1 MYVLTG
7 PGALIFIHPFVIY
20 FGGKE
25 HQSISTC
32 MISDCLRH
40 DTIAVHA
47 FQIRLIAYLK
57 TEIEKIKIY
66 YFSDG
71 SDAQYKNFKN
81 FINLC
86 LHEED
91 FGIMAEWNFF
101 GTSLGKSPC
110 DGIGGT
116 AKRLAARASLQ
127 SPLDNQILTPYDLFK
142 FCDDSIPGIKFFY
155 VPKEEIEKIQP
166 DQERRFAKG
175 HTIAGTREN
184 HQFRP
189 INFNKLQVS
198 RVSNDATAFTVNAF
212 EADEE
217 ISYISNA
224 NLQPGQYVTCM
235 YDNFW
240 WVGNVCE
247 VSHEEQDVLISFM
260 HPHGSAR
267 SFHWPTTKDRCWIPE
282 QHIFMTLEA
291 PSTSSSE
298 DNTVIHNLFWTK
310 LKNCLNK
317 NGTEFFVVLFF
328 KFAVCF
334 NCFLVC
340 IE

>member
-1 MYVLTG
+1 M
-7 PGALIFIHPFVIY
+7 
-20 FGGKE
+20 
-25 HQSISTC
+25 
-32 MISDCLRH
+32 
-40 DTIAVHA
+40 
-47 FQIRLIAYLK
+47 
-57 TEIEKIKIY
+57 
-66 YFSDG
+66 
-71 SDAQYKNFKN
+71 
-81 FINLC
+81 
-86 LHEED
+86 
-91 FGIMAEWNFF
+91 
-101 GTSLGKSPC
+101 
-110 DGIGGT
+110 
-116 AKRLAARASLQ
+116 
-127 SPLDNQILTPYDLFK
+127 TPYDLFK

-291 PSTSSSE
+291 SSTSSSE